1 MKSEK
6 RFLAWLLL
14 LLGAICFT
22 MSSGRWNAPIMAWI
36 WPFCMLYFSRNTKGL
51 LGWLVPAALLCSL
64 SAVKWGGA
72 AGGVML
78 ENILTGAALGFLAAV
93 ALLVDRVLYERVGGF
108 KATFIYPLVFVVIEF
123 VMQLTPLATLGPIS
137 ATQTGNDPMV
147 QIASVF
153 GSYGI
158 TFLVVW
164 FSSVL
169 MFVIDVQSRDSR
181 QAMKGIAAFLMVF
194 LVLLFYGETRLALSD
209 IGTKNVKLAMTTGP
223 YLGDFMDD
231 YEYIENLPVEDNIR
245 SLLQSVD
252 TAVAGR
258 ADILLFCEEAFCVSD
273 FDEEAMLTAA
283 SRAAREKNIFI
294 LLPLEVEDT
303 DDSRGGKTENVE
315 YLFDNQGEQVW
326 KYYKSHLTNFIETQT
341 VVKGEP
347 VIPQA
352 TVTLP
357 NGTEVK
363 IASVICMDSDFPTF
377 IRDKMDNDVDL
388 LLIPTWDWA
397 EIRAYHTKWVE
408 LRAAENGVC
417 LARSCMD
424 GVSTATDPYGRV
436 IMLSD
441 TAGAGYENVIFA
453 EIPARDVFAF
463 YKYIGPV
470 MDWCYVAGLAALI
483 VIGVVKKKSKK
494 TMP

>member
-6 RFLAWLLL
+6 RYLVWLLL
-14 LLGAICFT
+14 LLGAVCFT

-36 WPFCMLYFSRNTKGL
+36 WPFCVLYYSRRTRGF
-51 LGWLVPAALLCSL
+51 LGWLVPTAVLCIL

-72 AGGVML
+72 AGGVVV
-78 ENILTGAALGFLAAV
+78 ENILTGAVLGFLAAV
-93 ALLVDRVLYERVGGF
+93 ALIVDRALYDRVGGF

-123 VMQLTPLATLGPIS
+123 VMQLTPAATLGPIS
-137 ATQTGNDPMV
+137 ATQTGNDPMI

-164 FSSVL
+164 FSTVL
-169 MFVIDVQSRDSR
+169 MYVIDIQKKDQRR
-181 QAMKGIAAFLMVF
+181 AIRAGALFLVVF
-194 LVLLFYGETRLALSD
+194 LCLFFYGETRLALSD
-209 IGTKNVKLAMTTGP
+209 VGTKNVKLAMTTGP
-223 YLGDFMDD
+223 YMGNFMTS
-231 YEYIENLPVEDNIR
+231 YEENLPVEENIR
-245 SLLQSVD
+245 SMRQSVD
-252 TAVAGR
+252 TAVAGK

-273 FDEEAMLTAA
+273 VDEAAILAETA
-283 SRAAREKNIFI
+283 RAAKEENIFI
-294 LLPLEVEDT
+294 LLALEVEDT
-303 DDSRGGKTENVE
+303 DGSRDGKTENVE
-315 YLFDNQGEQVW
+315 YLFDNNGEQVW
-326 KYYKSHLTNFIETQT
+326 KYYKSHLTNFIETHT
-341 VVKGEP
+341 VVKGDP
-347 VIPQA
+347 VMPQA
-352 TVTLP
+352 TVKLP
-357 NGTEVK
+357 NGAEVK
-363 IASVICMDSDFPTF
+363 VASVICMDSDFPTF
-377 IRDKMDNDVDL
+377 IRDEMENDVDL

-424 GVSTATDPYGRV
+424 GVSTATDSYGRV

-463 YKYIGPV
+463 YKHIGPV
-470 MDWCYVAGLAALI
+470 VDWCYVAGLAALI
-483 VIGVVKKKSKK
+483 VVGIVKKKPKNK
-494 TMP
+494 

>member
-6 RFLAWLLL
+6 RYLTWLIL
-14 LLGAICFT
+14 LLGGICFT
-22 MSSGRWNAPIMAWI
+22 LSSGRWNAPVMAWI
-36 WPFCMLYFSRNTKGL
+36 WPFCMLYFSRKTKGVLGWIAPLAL
-51 LGWLVPAALLCSL
+51 LGIL

-72 AGGVML
+72 AGGVMV
-78 ENILTGAALGFLAAV
+78 ENILTGAVLGVLSAV
-93 ALLVDRVLYERVGGF
+93 ALIIDRIFYNRVGGL
-108 KATFIYPLVFVVIEF
+108 KATFIYPLVFAVIEF
-123 VMQLTPLATLGPIS
+123 VMQLTPSATLGPIS

-164 FSSVL
+164 FSSIL
-169 MFVIDVQSRDSR
+169 MFVIDVQSRDPQ
-181 QAMKGIAAFLMVF
+181 QARRAGAVFLMVF
-194 LVLLFYGETRLALSD
+194 LALLFYGETRLALSD
-209 IGTKNVKLAMTTGP
+209 ISTKNVKLAMTTGP
-223 YLGDFMDD
+223 YLGDFMAD
-231 YEYIENLPVEDNIR
+231 YETIENLPVEDNIR
-245 SLLQSVD
+245 SMLQSID

-258 ADILLFCEEAFCVSD
+258 ADILLFCEEAYCVSD
-273 FDEEAMLTAA
+273 FDEEAMLPEA

-294 LLPLEVEDT
+294 LLTLEVEDT
-303 DDSRGGKTENVE
+303 DGSRDGKTENVE
-315 YLFDNQGEQVW
+315 YLFDNHGEQIW
-326 KYYKSHLTNFIETQT
+326 KYYKSHLTNFVETQT

-352 TVTLP
+352 SVTLP
-357 NGTEVK
+357 NGAKVK
-363 IASVICMDSDFPTF
+363 ITSVICMDSDFPTF
-377 IRDKMDNDVDL
+377 IRDGMDNDVDL

-470 MDWCYVAGLAALI
+470 MDWCYVAGLAVLI
-483 VIGVVKKKSKK
+483 VIGLLKKKNPEKA
-494 TMP
+494 